1 MEISK
6 ILIFFLCLFQVVAT
20 YISTIL
26 VDRAGRRVLLLISST
41 IMSLCLAILAI
52 YFHLLET
59 QQLTLHFTI
68 PILSVAAYI
77 TVFSLGFGPIP
88 WMMLGELFPSKMKG
102 LASSIAAALNWVLAF
117 TVTKLF
123 QNMLDLLG
131 SGYTFGVFMVST
143 ILATLFVFWLVP
155 ETKGKDMHEIQ
166 YMLAGKEE
174 EEPSSDTDDSLEDEI
189 VIHIKKDFI

>member
-1 MEISK
+1 M
-6 ILIFFLCLFQVVAT
+6 LQVVAT

-26 VDRAGRRVLLLISST
+26 IDRAGRRALLLISST
-41 IMSLCLAILAI
+41 IMSICLAILAV
-52 YFHLLET
+52 YFYLLENHS
-59 QQLTLHFTI
+59 LTLHFTI
-68 PILSVAAYI
+68 PILSVAVYI

-102 LASSIAAALNWVLAF
+102 LASSIAAALNWSLAF

-123 QNMLDLLG
+123 QNLLDLLG
-131 SGYTFGVFMVST
+131 SGFTFGVFMAST
-143 ILATLFVFWLVP
+143 ILATIFVALLVP

-174 EEPSSDTDDSLEDEI
+174 EDTNVSDTDDSLEDEI
-189 VIHIKKDFI
+189 VINIHKKDFV